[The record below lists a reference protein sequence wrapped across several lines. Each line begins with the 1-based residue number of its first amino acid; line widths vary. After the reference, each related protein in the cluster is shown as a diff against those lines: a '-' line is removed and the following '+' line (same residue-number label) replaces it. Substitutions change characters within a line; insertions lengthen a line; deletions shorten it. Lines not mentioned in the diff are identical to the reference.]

1 MRLHKPNLNS
11 TKGNLL
17 KNTAMLYILQ
27 FSTYLL
33 SFLVMPYETRVLG
46 DEIYGHLGAAT
57 SIMVSFQLVIDFGF
71 LLSATEEVARSRHD
85 KSALCRIFTS
95 VTICKLGL
103 TAVSFV
109 VLLWL
114 CQAIP
119 AWHQKQ
125 TLILLT
131 FAASFLTSMMPD
143 YLYRGLEQMTAITL
157 RTVAIRLFFT
167 VAIFFFLKSPED
179 VWVVPVLNIIGN
191 AVALIFVYL
200 HLFRRLH
207 ICFQPVKRYTVW
219 RTLARSSTFFYSRMA
234 TTAYTALNTVIL
246 DIISGS
252 GAVTGYYTSANTL
265 INAGKNGISPISD
278 SLYPYMA
285 RHRDFKLVKKVLL
298 WFEPPIIVFCAVV
311 FPFAE
316 QLCGW
321 YFGAE
326 FAPAGQVL
334 RAMLPIGIVI
344 LPSYVLG
351 FPTLTA
357 MGLSKYANYSV
368 IAGSVLHVCILAIL
382 FVTNQLSMVT
392 LGATV
397 SVTETFILLYRI
409 VVIWRNRDIIK
420 SMEAKA

>member
-1 MRLHKPNLNS
+1 
-11 TKGNLL
+11 
-17 KNTAMLYILQ
+17 
-27 FSTYLL
+27 
-33 SFLVMPYETRVLG
+33 
-46 DEIYGHLGAAT
+46 
-57 SIMVSFQLVIDFGF
+57 
-71 LLSATEEVARSRHD
+71 
-85 KSALCRIFTS
+85 
-95 VTICKLGL
+95 
-103 TAVSFV
+103 
-109 VLLWL
+109 
-114 CQAIP
+114 
-119 AWHQKQ
+119 
-125 TLILLT
+125 
-131 FAASFLTSMMPD
+131 
-143 YLYRGLEQMTAITL
+143 
-157 RTVAIRLFFT
+157 
-167 VAIFFFLKSPED
+167 
-179 VWVVPVLNIIGN
+179 
-191 AVALIFVYL
+191 
-200 HLFRRLH
+200 
-207 ICFQPVKRYTVW
+207 
-219 RTLARSSTFFYSRMA
+219 
-234 TTAYTALNTVIL
+234 
-246 DIISGS
+246 
-252 GAVTGYYTSANTL
+252 
-265 INAGKNGISPISD
+265 
-278 SLYPYMA
+278 MA